1 MARVILIVD
10 DEPTARDALA
20 RLLAAQGYSVRTASD
35 SHEAIQEMAQLP
47 ADTVL
52 LDIDLPHVP
61 GDSIA
66 TFLNIRYPKTRI
78 IFMSGQYDMVD
89 PERFGETATYFR
101 KPLDIEA
108 LLDLLE
114 SDAPPT
120 AANPN

>member
-1 MARVILIVD
+1 MAHIILIVD

-20 RLLAAQGYSVRTASD
+20 RLLTAQGYSVRTAAD
-35 SHEAIQEMAQLP
+35 SHEAIRQMAEFH
-47 ADTVL
+47 ADTIL

-61 GDSIA
+61 GDSLA
-66 TFLNIRYPKTRI
+66 TFMNIRYPKARI

-89 PERFGETATYFR
+89 PERFGENTSYLR

-114 SDAPPT
+114 ADAPPT
-120 AANPN
+120 TA

>member
-1 MARVILIVD
+1 MANSILIVD
-10 DEPTARDALA
+10 DEPAARDGLA
-20 RLLAAQGYSVRTASD
+20 RLLATHGFEVRTAAD
-35 SHEAIQEMAQLP
+35 SNEALHEMASLP

-61 GDSIA
+61 GDSFA
-66 TFLNIRYPKTRI
+66 TFLNIRYPKARI

-89 PERFGETATYFR
+89 PERFGETALYFR

-108 LLDLLE
+108 LVDILE
-114 SDAPPT
+114 TQQPPA